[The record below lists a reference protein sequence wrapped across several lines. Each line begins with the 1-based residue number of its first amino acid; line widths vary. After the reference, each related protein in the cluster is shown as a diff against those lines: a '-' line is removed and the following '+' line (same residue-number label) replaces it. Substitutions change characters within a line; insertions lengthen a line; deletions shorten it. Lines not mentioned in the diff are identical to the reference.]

1 MHALMENFSLAPRSR
16 RHGTLRRHVAGV
28 TLLELMA
35 VVLVIGVLGMI
46 AIPSYR
52 QYSMRAQRT
61 DAKTALLQLATNQ
74 ERYYLANNSYGTVAE
89 LQDADLLSGEGGNA
103 FSERGAYRITIP
115 VADATTFT
123 ATATPVAG
131 GSINMTDDAQCTS
144 FTVTAEGT
152 RTATG
157 TAAATCW

>member
-1 MHALMENFSLAPRSR
+1 MHDLVTTRPARRASR
-16 RHGTLRRHVAGV
+16 DSVLRRHVMGV

-35 VVLVIGVLGMI
+35 VVLVIGVLGVI

-74 ERYYLANNSYGTVAE
+74 ERYYLANNSYGTVAQ
-89 LQDADLLSGEGGNA
+89 LQASVPPLLANPA
-103 FSERGAYRITIP
+103 RSERGAYAITIP
-115 VADATTFT
+115 VANATTFT

-131 GSINMTDDAQCTS
+131 GAINMTQDAQCTTFS
-144 FTVTAEGT
+144 VTAQGV

-157 TAAATCW
+157 TAPENCW